1 MAAFVPSPL
10 AGSRPFAPRRSG
22 LCSRR
27 AAVASPLAVPARM
40 SHGGVNETP
49 SRMTASL
56 RSLATTVAD
65 RAVAD
70 TKLLAATL
78 PPAAAATAMALAL
91 LTTVTAADVA
101 RAEFPDTPPPTIFF
115 DEANIVPAASET
127 QIVKSLNKLAESSGL
142 TVRFVMVRSVPYD
155 TLPQEYADQLF
166 QDWGLG
172 DKDVLFVGGSKV
184 ARGGLALGADAK
196 KLVTPEQ
203 VESIG
208 ADTFSYK
215 AIEAQYSLAAS
226 DVINRLI
233 PVLNGREDPG
243 PPVIIREDVSPTFKS
258 KKDTN
263 EERSKYSTV
272 VIVLLVV
279 ACLVPM
285 LQYYWYVKD
294 D

>member
-1 MAAFVPSPL
+1 MAAFVPAPL
-10 AGSRPFAPRRSG
+10 ARSTPFGSRRSS

-27 AAVASPLAVPARM
+27 GSSISPLAVPVRM
-40 SHGGVNETP
+40 RHGGQNETP
-49 SRMTASL
+49 ATIPASL
-56 RSLATTVAD
+56 RSLAAIVTD

-70 TKLLAATL
+70 TKLLASAL

-91 LTTVTAADVA
+91 LTTVTASDMA
-101 RAEFPDTPPPTIFF
+101 RAEFPDTPPATIFF
-115 DEANIVPAASET
+115 DEANVVPPASET
-127 QIVKSLNKLAESSGL
+127 QIVKSLTKLGESSGL
-142 TVRFVMVRSVPYD
+142 KVRFVMMRSLPYG
-155 TLPQEYADQLF
+155 TLPQEYADELF
-166 QDWGLG
+166 NEWGLG

-196 KLVTPEQ
+196 KLVTPEM

-208 ADTFSYK
+208 AETFSLK

-233 PVLNGREDPG
+233 PILNGREDPG
-243 PPVIIREDVSPTFKS
+243 PPVIIREDAGPTFKT
-258 KKDTN
+258 KKDTS

-272 VIVLLVV
+272 VIVLLVI